1 MEAKEKERL
10 EKLKRQQAE
19 LQDGVTAEQKKEKAK
34 GAEKEPE
41 VEGKWKMHQVN
52 ALPDEVDDV
61 IKTLSECD
69 FTIQDLDVLIELS
82 QQLKKKRT

>member
-10 EKLKRQQAE
+10 EKLKKQQAE
-19 LQDGVTAEQKKEKAK
+19 LGEGQAAEQKKEKAK
-34 GAEKEPE
+34 GVEKEPE

-61 IKTLSECD
+61 IKTLNECD
-69 FTIQDLDVLIELS
+69 FGI
-82 QQLKKKRT
+82 